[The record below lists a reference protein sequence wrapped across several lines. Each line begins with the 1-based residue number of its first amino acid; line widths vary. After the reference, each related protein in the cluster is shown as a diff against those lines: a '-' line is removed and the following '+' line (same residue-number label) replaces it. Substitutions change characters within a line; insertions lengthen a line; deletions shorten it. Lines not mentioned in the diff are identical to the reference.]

1 MEPTN
6 FERLISKRVALG
18 AVRDSVAVV
27 CIERHGATAEQKPA
41 PRSSPPHPRLLP
53 YGVPSQEYLARR
65 RIGDIAGQFAHQRFG
80 PLEGLACAQRAI
92 SRRQQPA

>member
-53 YGVPSQEYLARR
+53 YGVPSRNTLRGAGSVILPASSRTSASAR
-65 RIGDIAGQFAHQRFG
+65 
-80 PLEGLACAQRAI
+80 
-92 SRRQQPA
+92 